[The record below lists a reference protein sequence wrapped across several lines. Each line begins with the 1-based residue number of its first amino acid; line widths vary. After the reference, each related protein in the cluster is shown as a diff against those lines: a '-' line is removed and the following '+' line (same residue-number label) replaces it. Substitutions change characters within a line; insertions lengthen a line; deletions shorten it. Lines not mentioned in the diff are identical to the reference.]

1 MTEQGGYDYSMKSDK
16 YKNRKHT
23 SWKTFREIIGSYLA
37 VVFCMEEKIGS
48 NRQHKL
54 ILQNR
59 GKGNITGICDVVSFD
74 ENAVVL
80 DTDMGL
86 LTIKGKELHVSRLT
100 LEKGEVDIEGTI
112 DSMVYSSNEAL
123 RKSGES
129 LFTRLFK

>member
-1 MTEQGGYDYSMKSDK
+1 
-16 YKNRKHT
+16 
-23 SWKTFREIIGSYLA
+23 
-37 VVFCMEEKIGS
+37 MEEKIGS

-86 LTIKGKELHVSRLT
+86 LTIEGEGASCKPPDPGKGRGGHRGNHRQHGLQ
-100 LEKGEVDIEGTI
+100 
-112 DSMVYSSNEAL
+112 
-123 RKSGES
+123 
-129 LFTRLFK
+129 FQ

>member
-1 MTEQGGYDYSMKSDK
+1 
-16 YKNRKHT
+16 
-23 SWKTFREIIGSYLA
+23 
-37 VVFCMEEKIGS
+37 MEEKIGS
-48 NRQHKL
+48 NRQHKF

-59 GKGNITGICDVVSFD
+59 SKGNIPGICDVVSFD

>member
-1 MTEQGGYDYSMKSDK
+1 
-16 YKNRKHT
+16 
-23 SWKTFREIIGSYLA
+23 
-37 VVFCMEEKIGS
+37 MEEKIGS

-100 LEKGEVDIEGTI
+100 LEKGEVDTSPSIPCFQVPAYASHIKVPEKSIESVI
-112 DSMVYSSNEAL
+112 IAIHF
-123 RKSGES
+123 
-129 LFTRLFK
+129 FTVILYFPFSI